1 MILVTV
7 GSSAYGFDR
16 VVRLVDE
23 LKIEGKIKD
32 RVTAQIGK
40 GKYKPKKI
48 EKTFKFKSW
57 KDINELNKKT
67 EIVISHAGAGTIM
80 TALKHS
86 KPIICIPRLKEL
98 NEHTDNHQLEVASTL
113 KKEKKILVAKDKS
126 ELLECIKK
134 VKRGWKPH
142 ISGSKG
148 NASKEVKKFLSSLSQ

>member
-16 VVRLVDE
+16 VVKLVDE
-23 LKIEGKIKD
+23 LKMEGKIKD

-57 KDINELNKKT
+57 KEINKLNKKT
-67 EIVISHAGAGTIM
+67 DMIISHAGAGTIM
-80 TALKHS
+80 TALRYN
-86 KPIICIPRLKEL
+86 KPLICIPRLKEL
-98 NEHTDNHQLEVASTL
+98 GEHTDNHQLEVANTL
-113 KKEKKILVAKDKS
+113 KKEKKVLVARNKS

-134 VKRGWKPH
+134 VKRGWKPR
-142 ISGSKG
+142 ISSNNR